1 MISTTQTQLWETG
14 LFFNPNPE
22 KKYGMPTRIN
32 VSQAWILPANFLFDL
47 KTGPSYLN

>member
-22 KKYGMPTRIN
+22 KKYGVNRKYSKLFR
-32 VSQAWILPANFLFDL
+32 VILGG
-47 KTGPSYLN
+47 KS

>member
-32 VSQAWILPANFLFDL
+32 VSQAWILPANFFIRSQD
-47 KTGPSYLN
+47 